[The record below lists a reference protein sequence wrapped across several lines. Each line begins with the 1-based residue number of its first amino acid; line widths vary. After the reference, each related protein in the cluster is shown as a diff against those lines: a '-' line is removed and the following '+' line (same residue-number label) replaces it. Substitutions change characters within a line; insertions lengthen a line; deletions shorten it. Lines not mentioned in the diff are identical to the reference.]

1 MLQLAGCMN
10 PGSMHFHKSHAAC
23 LDRYLIRL
31 QARRFSNGPITLIA
45 CLKLKLVKRCQPGSV
60 QIPNRRIRCTPS
72 SSCRSDE
79 TCCWPER
86 RSRSIR
92 TVMKKVLR
100 FFSGSDEDS
109 TDTIGI
115 YKEPILNARPGANPR
130 DIQATGRQRDPLDA
144 SDWLPTDYAG
154 IVAYFQKK
162 VSDRRSPY
170 NALVNAA
177 DRLSEF
183 IPDDTSRLKAVL
195 AVCGE
200 QWPLDALSLAISA
213 HISDIELARTKA
225 KSNTHRFAKDRAAHL
240 RNQADELKERNAKI
254 MDEIRSL
261 KDSLVKL
268 EGTLNDNMSTLASLN
283 EQIQLADAGAN
294 SMAFVDQAAE
304 NLKNDLLAKKVLLGL
319 P

>member
-1 MLQLAGCMN
+1 
-10 PGSMHFHKSHAAC
+10 
-23 LDRYLIRL
+23 
-31 QARRFSNGPITLIA
+31 
-45 CLKLKLVKRCQPGSV
+45 
-60 QIPNRRIRCTPS
+60 
-72 SSCRSDE
+72 
-79 TCCWPER
+79 
-86 RSRSIR
+86 
-92 TVMKKVLR
+92 MKKVLR

-115 YKEPILNARPGANPR
+115 YKEPTLNPRPGAKPR
-130 DIQATGRQRDPLDA
+130 DIQATVRQHDSLDE
-144 SDWLPTDYAG
+144 SDQLPTDYAG
-154 IVAYFQKK
+154 IVAFFQKK
-162 VSDRRSPY
+162 VSARRSPY

-225 KSNTHRFAKDRAAHL
+225 KSNTNRYAKDRAAHL

-254 MDEIRSL
+254 KDEIRSL
-261 KDSLVKL
+261 KESLVKL
-268 EGTLNDNMSTLASLN
+268 EGTLNANMSTLASLN

-294 SMAFVDQAAE
+294 SMAFVDQVAE
-304 NLKNDLLAKKVLLGL
+304 NLKSDLLAKKVLLGL

>member
-1 MLQLAGCMN
+1 
-10 PGSMHFHKSHAAC
+10 
-23 LDRYLIRL
+23 
-31 QARRFSNGPITLIA
+31 
-45 CLKLKLVKRCQPGSV
+45 
-60 QIPNRRIRCTPS
+60 
-72 SSCRSDE
+72 
-79 TCCWPER
+79 
-86 RSRSIR
+86 
-92 TVMKKVLR
+92 MKKVLR
-100 FFSGSDEDS
+100 FFSRSDEDS

-115 YKEPILNARPGANPR
+115 YKEPTLNARSGANPR
-130 DIQATGRQRDPLDA
+130 DIQATVRQHHSLDE
-144 SDWLPTDYAG
+144 SDQLPTDYAG
-154 IVAYFQKK
+154 IVAFFQQK
-162 VSDRRSPY
+162 VSARKSPY

-240 RNQADELKERNAKI
+240 RKQADGLEERNAKI

-268 EGTLNDNMSTLASLN
+268 EGTLNANMSTLASLN
-283 EQIQLADAGAN
+283 EQIQLADAGTN

-304 NLKNDLLAKKVLLGL
+304 NLKSDLLAKKVLLGL